1 MIKGS
6 KELKSNIFVRILGNE
21 KYQPISIPIFSIL
34 CGLITISIVV
44 LILGKNP
51 FTVFFSLLQGA
62 GILPKSAYAANS
74 GMLSDF
80 ASTLSDMTPL
90 MFAAMSVAVAFKAGL
105 FNIGVSGQ
113 MLAAGFIATITI
125 GYSNINGF
133 IAKPLVIIIG
143 VLVGAILGG
152 FLGYLKYRFNINEVV
167 SSIMCNYIFMYIISF
182 FILTRFVDPV
192 SRQSKSINET
202 ARLVITSVTLGNLKI
217 DLPVCIILALLIF
230 IFIYILYEKTT
241 LGYEFKSVGLN
252 IKASKY
258 AGINVSRRIVLAMVI
273 SGALAGLAGVTYY
286 LGYYN
291 SIQPRTLA
299 DVGFN
304 GIAVSLLGN
313 NNPVGII
320 FSSFLIT
327 FIDKGRTYMSS
338 TTGLANEITSLITA
352 LILLFCACG
361 NYIKYVVNKRN
372 RLGGQEDV

>member
-1 MIKGS
+1 MIK
-6 KELKSNIFVRILGNE
+6 EDRNLKSNIFIKILGNQR
-21 KYQPISIPIFSIL
+21 YQYISIPVFSIL
-34 CGLITISIVV
+34 CSLITISIVI

-51 FTVFFSLLQGA
+51 FTVFISLMQGA
-62 GILPKSAYAANS
+62 GLLPKAVYATHKS
-74 GMLSDF
+74 ILTDF
-80 ASTLSDMTPL
+80 SSTLAAMTSL
-90 MFAAMSVAVAFKAGL
+90 MFAAISVAVAFKAGL

-113 MLAAGFIATITI
+113 MLTAGFVATITV
-125 GYSNINGF
+125 GYSKLNGF
-133 IAKPLVIIIG
+133 IAKPLVLLIGVIIG
-143 VLVGAILGG
+143 AMLGG

-182 FILTRFVDPV
+182 FILTRYVDPV
-192 SRQSKSINET
+192 SRQSKRINET
-202 ARLVITSVTLGNLKI
+202 ARLVITNVTFGNLKI
-217 DLPVCIILALLIF
+217 DIPVCIILALLLF

-241 LGYEFKSVGLN
+241 LGYEFKSVGYS

-258 AGINVSRRIVLAMVI
+258 AGIDVNKKILFAMVL

-291 SIQPRTLA
+291 SIQPKSLSNI
-299 DVGFN
+299 GFD

-313 NNPVGII
+313 NNPFGII

-352 LILLFCACG
+352 LILLFCALG
-361 NYIKYVVNKRN
+361 NYIKYVVNKRS
-372 RLGGQEDV
+372 R